1 MIIFNTL
8 FRSHAFYL
16 FIEFQRGDK
25 CFIRRKIHLKKN
37 PKCLHFRY
45 YIQLCRNIIQDIVWV
60 VEQRKSN
67 IYILLKPSIH
77 NTVGAIGLR
86 LRFSAAQSGQIWHS
100 SSVET
105 KNRSCLIKKIL
116 SEAPHLSSSYE
127 SYSIQYSASISEQC
141 HCSIAVYII

>member
-1 MIIFNTL
+1 M
-8 FRSHAFYL
+8 
-16 FIEFQRGDK
+16 
-25 CFIRRKIHLKKN
+25 KKN

-116 SEAPHLSSSYE
+116 SEAPHLSSSSDYTFNTT
-127 SYSIQYSASISEQC
+127 SSQYPVEFSAQS
-141 HCSIAVYII
+141 HCSSAVGLFTSFNTINNYFISSCLALVQSQSRII